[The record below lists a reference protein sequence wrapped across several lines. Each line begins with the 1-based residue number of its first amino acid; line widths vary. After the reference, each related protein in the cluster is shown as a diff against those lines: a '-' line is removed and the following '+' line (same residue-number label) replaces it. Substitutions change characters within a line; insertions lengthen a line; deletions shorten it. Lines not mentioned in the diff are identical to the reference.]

1 MVRYVLFFAA
11 HSSQLTDLLAPS
23 PKNIPMFP
31 ELAQE
36 LADLEAQAL
45 RRRLQVVEEVLPG
58 GKVRVG
64 GQVLLNLS
72 SNDYLGLAQDP
83 RLIAGAQAAAAR
95 WGVGAGASRLVVGHL
110 ALHEEVETELAGFK
124 GTEAAVVFSTGYM
137 ANLGVIAALLGPG
150 DLIFSDR
157 LNHASIMEGIKLS
170 GAALQRFPHR
180 DLKGLEKALQKTP
193 GGKRRLIITDSVFSV
208 DGDLA
213 PLRELVEL
221 KERYG
226 AWLMIDEAHATGVLG
241 PSGAGLAQELRLTD
255 AVEIH
260 MGTFSKALGSLGGYV
275 AGARRLIDYLHNR
288 ARSFIY
294 STALPPPILGAI
306 QAALQIVR
314 EEPER
319 RAGLLQKSEN
329 FRHGLQTAGF
339 DTLGSETQIVP
350 VLVGKNEPTLKFAA
364 ALRQRGLMAVGLRP
378 PTVPPGKARVRFSL
392 SAAHGAEDL
401 ARALET
407 IVETG
412 REMGLA
418 R

>member
-1 MVRYVLFFAA
+1 
-11 HSSQLTDLLAPS
+11 
-23 PKNIPMFP
+23 MFP

-58 GKVRVG
+58 GKVRVA

-83 RLIAGAQAAAAR
+83 RLIAAAQAAAAR

-110 ALHEEVETELAGFK
+110 GLHEEVETALAAFK
-124 GTEAAVVFSTGYM
+124 GTEAAVIFSTGYM
-137 ANLGVIAALLGPG
+137 ANVGVIAALMGPG
-150 DLIFSDR
+150 DVIFSDR
-157 LNHASIMEGIKLS
+157 LNHASIMDGIKLS

-180 DLKGLEKALQKTP
+180 DLNRLEKVLQQAP
-193 GGKRRLIITDSVFSV
+193 AGKRRLLITDSVFSV

-213 PLRELVEL
+213 PLRDLVEL

-241 PSGAGLAQELRLTD
+241 PGGAGLAQALGLTARID
-255 AVEIH
+255 IH
-260 MGTFSKALGSLGGYV
+260 MGTFSKALGSLGGYI
-275 AGARRLIDYLHNR
+275 AGDRRLIDYLHNR

-294 STALPPPILGAI
+294 STALPPPVLGAI
-306 QAALQIVR
+306 RAALRIVR

-319 RAGLLQKSEN
+319 RINLLEN
-329 FRHGLQTAGF
+329 AAKFRRGLQAAGF
-339 DTLGSETQIVP
+339 DTLGSETQIIP

-364 ALRQRGLMAVGLRP
+364 ALRERGLMAVALRP
-378 PTVPPGKARVRFSL
+378 PTVPPGQARVRFSL

-401 ARALET
+401 AQALET
-407 IVETG
+407 IVDTG
-412 REMGLA
+412 REMGPA

>member
-1 MVRYVLFFAA
+1 ME
-11 HSSQLTDLLAPS
+11 D
-23 PKNIPMFP
+23 
-31 ELAQE
+31 
-36 LADLEAQAL
+36 QAL

-58 GKVRVG
+58 GRVRVA

-83 RLIAGAQAAAAR
+83 RLLAAAQAAAAR
-95 WGVGAGASRLVVGHL
+95 WGVGAGASRLVAGHL
-110 ALHEEVETELAGFK
+110 ALHGEVERDLAAFK
-124 GTEAAVVFSTGYM
+124 GTEGAVIFSTGYM
-137 ANLGVIAALLGPG
+137 ANVGVITALLGPG
-150 DLIFSDR
+150 DVVFSDR
-157 LNHASIMEGIKLS
+157 LNHASIMDGIKLS

-180 DLKGLEKALQKTP
+180 DMNILEKILQQTP

-213 PLRELVEL
+213 PLRELVAL

-226 AWLMIDEAHATGVLG
+226 ARLMIDEAHATGVLG
-241 PSGAGLAQELRLTD
+241 PGGAGLAQALGLTA
-255 AVEIH
+255 AVDIH

-275 AGARRLIDYLHNR
+275 AGEQRLIDYLHNR

-294 STALPPPILGAI
+294 STAMAPPVLGAI
-306 QAALQIVR
+306 QAALKIVR

-319 RAGLLQKSEN
+319 RLRLLQESAD
-329 FRHGLQTAGF
+329 FRRGLMTAGF

-350 VLVGKNEPTLKFAA
+350 VLVGKNESTLEFATL
-364 ALRQRGLMAVGLRP
+364 LRERGLMAVALRP

-392 SAAHGAEDL
+392 SAAHGAKDL
-401 ARALET
+401 AQALES

-412 REMGLA
+412 REMGVA
-418 R
+418 P